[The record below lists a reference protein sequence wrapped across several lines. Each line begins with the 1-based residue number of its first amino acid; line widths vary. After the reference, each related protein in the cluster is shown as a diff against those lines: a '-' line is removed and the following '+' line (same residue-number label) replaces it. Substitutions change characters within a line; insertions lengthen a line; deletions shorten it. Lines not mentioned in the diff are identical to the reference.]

1 LEPEQVRH
9 HEHAGIELLYVLS
22 GKLELRTTEAVH
34 ELEEGDAVY
43 FDCTVPHAYR
53 RVSAE
58 RTTALV
64 VALPDRS

>member
-1 LEPEQVRH
+1 
-9 HEHAGIELLYVLS
+9 VLS